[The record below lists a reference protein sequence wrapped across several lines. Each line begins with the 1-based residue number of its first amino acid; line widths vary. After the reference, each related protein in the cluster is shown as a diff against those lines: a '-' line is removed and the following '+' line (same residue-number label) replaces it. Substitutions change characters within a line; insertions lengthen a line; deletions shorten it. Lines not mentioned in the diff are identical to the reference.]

1 MRILHFSFGAIWR
14 KMITFAATARPRP
27 RLVPP
32 VPPVRTAAAVPA
44 VPAATASGAPITQAH
59 HTMKETFT
67 KAERICSQ
75 IVVDQLF
82 SGGNP
87 SLAVYPLRAVYML
100 QPAGERGAQ
109 PSGGAGRGTA
119 ADIPMQLLISVPK
132 RRLHRAVDRNRLKRQ
147 IRESYRRAKHT
158 LWAQLAE
165 RQQHLSLAIVC
176 ITDKPSSTAHV
187 NAAVCKILRRI
198 SERLDD

>member
-1 MRILHFSFGAIWR
+1 MRILHFSFGAIWQ

-27 RLVPP
+27 HP
-32 VPPVRTAAAVPA
+32 VPPGLSARTVAAVLAAPSAAAR
-44 VPAATASGAPITQAH
+44 GAPIPQAH

-75 IVVDQLF
+75 IVVDRLF

-87 SLAVYPLRAVYML
+87 SLAAYPLRAVYML
-100 QPAGERGAQ
+100 QPAGERVAQ
-109 PSGGAGRGTA
+109 PSGAAAGGTA

-147 IRESYRRAKHT
+147 IRESYRRAKHR

-165 RQQHLSLAIVC
+165 RQLHLSLAIVC

-198 SERLDD
+198 SEHLDD